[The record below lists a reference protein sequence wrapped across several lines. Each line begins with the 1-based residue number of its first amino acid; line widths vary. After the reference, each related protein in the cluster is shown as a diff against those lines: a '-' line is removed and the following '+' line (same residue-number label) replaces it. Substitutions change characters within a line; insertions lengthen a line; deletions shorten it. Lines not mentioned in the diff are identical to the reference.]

1 LNLDSSV
8 QAIVLPQLGQAEKS
22 NTWDYNTILDQ
33 LVRVYDNLNKVQ
45 QAEDRLL
52 SLRQDN
58 DLVPTYISKFERVLY
73 EADGQN

>member
-1 LNLDSSV
+1 
-8 QAIVLPQLGQAEKS
+8 
-22 NTWDYNTILDQ
+22 
-33 LVRVYDNLNKVQ
+33 VRVYNNLNKVQ

-73 EADGQN
+73 EADG